1 MCQPRQLIAPAPP
14 RAKPHHALGHR
25 NLLAVV
31 REVHLRRLHPHLR
44 RLLAEDEGAPLADER
59 VQRQHHQPRF
69 LERNGT
75 LDELVLELVR
85 RVRDDVVV
93 GLFGL
98 VGEEVVL
105 DLR

>member
-1 MCQPRQLIAPAPP
+1 MRQPRQLIALTPP
-14 RAKPHHALGHR
+14 RAKPHQALGR
-25 NLLAVV
+25 RYLLAVV
-31 REVHLRRLHPHLR
+31 SKVHLRRLHPHLR
-44 RLLAEDEGAPLADER
+44 RVLTEDEGAPLADER
-59 VQRQHHQPRF
+59 VQRQQHQPRL
-69 LERNGT
+69 LERDGT
-75 LDELVLELVR
+75 LNELVLELVR